1 MTQPVGTQPVG
12 TNPNSERPL
21 GELVSELWDNSERL
35 VRQEFQL
42 ALAELDDRVDNAKA
56 GLKSAVTGGAV
67 LYAGM
72 LAIVAALILL
82 LSEVMAPWLAAVLV
96 GVVVMGI
103 GFALIKGGNQQL
115 RPEKLKPQRT
125 IENVRRDVHTFEEA
139 VK

>member
-1 MTQPVGTQPVG
+1 MTQPVAPSATP
-12 TNPNSERPL
+12 ERPL
-21 GELVSELWDNSERL
+21 GELVSELWENSERL

-42 ALAELDDRVDNAKA
+42 ALAELDERVDNAKD
-56 GLKSAVTGGAV
+56 GLKNAAAGGAV

-72 LAIVAALILL
+72 LAMVAALILL
-82 LSEVMAPWLAAVLV
+82 LSEIMAAWLAAVLV

-103 GFALIKGGNQQL
+103 GFALVKSGNQQL
-115 RPEKLKPQRT
+115 RAKNLKPQRT